1 MTIDFPE
8 FIRPPRLSTDG
19 GILLGIRLLKSKPAD
34 LDDNEKRALRGVR
47 AAVLETQRVGK
58 ARARLRP
65 ENLQDEDERFDER
78 WGAVYTQ
85 LGGWARLENDPRGE
99 QARRLLAS
107 LFPDGLMFLTRSY
120 GDEWVQSQERLQR
133 IEEEGLEDSLVSLVH
148 PDLLR
153 EVRKAHDALGEGL
166 GVGDEPLP
174 PLESRAM
181 LDALRTLSLAI
192 SDYARV
198 LAGRVERGDA
208 DSERRYLQAMA
219 PLELFRASRGRGSG
233 EDEVD
238 PSAPVPPA
246 DDGPVVDDD
255 PDVDPPVLDEPVPP
269 VG

>member
-1 MTIDFPE
+1 VTIEFID
-8 FIRPPRLSTDG
+8 FIRPPRLSTET
-19 GILLGIRLLKSKPAD
+19 GILLAIRLLNSKPVD
-34 LDDNEKRALRGVR
+34 LDEAEKRALRSVR
-47 AAVLETQRVGK
+47 KTVLETQSVGK

-65 ENLQDEDERFDER
+65 ENLKDEDERFDER
-78 WGAVYTQ
+78 WGALYSH
-85 LGGWARLENDPRGE
+85 LEGWARLENDPRGE
-99 QARRLLAS
+99 LARALLAT
-107 LFPDGLMFLTRSY
+107 LFPDGLVFLTRSY

-133 IEEEGLEDSLVSLVH
+133 IEEEGLEEDLVSLVH
-148 PDLLR
+148 PELLR
-153 EVRKAHDALGEGL
+153 EVRKAHDALGDGL

-181 LDALRTLSLAI
+181 LDALRKLSLAI

-208 DSERRYLQAMA
+208 ESERRFLQAMA
-219 PLELFRASRGRGSG
+219 PLEVHRATRGRGSG

-238 PSAPVPPA
+238 PSVPPA

-255 PDVDPPVLDEPVPP
+255 PAVDRPVLDEPVPP